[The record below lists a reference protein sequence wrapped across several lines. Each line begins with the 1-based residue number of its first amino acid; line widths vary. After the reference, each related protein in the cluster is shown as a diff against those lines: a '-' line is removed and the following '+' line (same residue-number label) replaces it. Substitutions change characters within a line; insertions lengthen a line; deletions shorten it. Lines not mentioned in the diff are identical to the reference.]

1 MACGW
6 CWSLEGSEHENKTKQ
21 VLVLSECSQTVMVTS
36 DALVGG
42 WILKWEDSSGCFHF
56 YPTNHLQIV
65 FLLLLL
71 KLLWKLR
78 ISDLLVALLWFQ
90 GQKTLNICVTLLKFL
105 RFIFIQGLS
114 VVMFSW
120 WEQRFVVDSQCT
132 CWSISL
138 DVIRFKNN
146 FNLSF

>member
-1 MACGW
+1 MLKLGGFWAW
-6 CWSLEGSEHENKTKQ
+6 KQNKTKQ

-120 WEQRFVVDSQCT
+120 WERFVVDSQCT

>member
-1 MACGW
+1 MLKLGGFWAW
-6 CWSLEGSEHENKTKQ
+6 KQNKTKQ

-36 DALVGG
+36 DALIGG

-120 WEQRFVVDSQCT
+120 WERFVVDSQCT

>member
-1 MACGW
+1 MPMTNVC
-6 CWSLEGSEHENKTKQ
+6 SIMSIVKPPIKTQEDGVWKAFW
-21 VLVLSECSQTVMVTS
+21 LVNLFLT
-36 DALVGG
+36 LLGG

>member
-1 MACGW
+1 MLKLGGFWAW
-6 CWSLEGSEHENKTKQ
+6 KQNKTKQ

-36 DALVGG
+36 DALIGG

-90 GQKTLNICVTLLKFL
+90 GQKTLNICVMLLKFL
-105 RFIFIQGLS
+105 RFTFTQGLS

-120 WEQRFVVDSQCT
+120 WERFVVDSQCT